1 MNRKERTR
9 ILVEGSR
16 KVLSR
21 MACEAEQLYAV
32 AMVREPTEELV
43 MLKVREG
50 AQCSLFYLGEALM
63 TSCAVRIGGAH
74 GYGMVLGE
82 DRKKARDLA
91 IVDAVYAVGGN
102 EILLLAWK
110 RCSRKSG
117 SVWLKRSKSARR
129 RCSVPRWI
137 FRRWKFKD
145 DCE

>member
-9 ILVEGSR
+9 VLVEGNR

-32 AMVREPTEELV
+32 AMVKEPTEELV

-50 AQCSLFYLGEALM
+50 AQRSLFYLGEALM
-63 TSCAVRIGGAH
+63 TSCSVRIGGAY

-91 IVDAVYAVGGN
+91 IVDAVYAAGGN
-102 EILLLAWK
+102 EILLLAWEETLEEE
-110 RCSRKSG
+110 RQCLAEAERKHAEALLRTQVDFSTME
-117 SVWLKRSKSARR
+117 V
-129 RCSVPRWI
+129 
-137 FRRWKFKD
+137 
-145 DCE
+145 

>member
-9 ILVEGSR
+9 VLVEGNR

-32 AMVREPTEELV
+32 AMVKEPTEELV

-50 AQCSLFYLGEALM
+50 AQRSLFYLGEALM
-63 TSCAVRIGGAH
+63 TSCSVRIGGAY

-91 IVDAVYAVGGN
+91 IVDAVYAAGGN
-102 EILLLAWK
+102 EILLLAWEEMLEEERQRLAEAEQK
-110 RCSRKSG
+110 RAEALLRTQVDFSTME
-117 SVWLKRSKSARR
+117 V
-129 RCSVPRWI
+129 
-137 FRRWKFKD
+137 
-145 DCE
+145 

>member
-50 AQCSLFYLGEALM
+50 AQCSLFYLGEAAPM
-63 TSCAVRIGGAH
+63 ATVWCWERTA
-74 GYGMVLGE
+74 
-82 DRKKARDLA
+82 RKPVIWRLSM
-91 IVDAVYAVGGN
+91 
-102 EILLLAWK
+102 
-110 RCSRKSG
+110 RCM
-117 SVWLKRSKSARR
+117 
-129 RCSVPRWI
+129 P
-137 FRRWKFKD
+137 
-145 DCE
+145 

>member
-50 AQCSLFYLGEALM
+50 AQCTCFIWA
-63 TSCAVRIGGAH
+63 
-74 GYGMVLGE
+74 
-82 DRKKARDLA
+82 
-91 IVDAVYAVGGN
+91 
-102 EILLLAWK
+102 K
-110 RCSRKSG
+110 R
-117 SVWLKRSKSARR
+117 L
-129 RCSVPRWI
+129 
-137 FRRWKFKD
+137 
-145 DCE
+145 